1 MLQLL
6 YTAKPS
12 LHEALVTPSPS
23 ESLMMQ
29 LRIASLLLNKNGMQ
43 IPLSILA
50 LIRQGQSMLLLKV
63 RRDTQSMH

>member
-12 LHEALVTPSPS
+12 LHEALVTPSSS

-50 LIRQGQSMLLLKV
+50 
-63 RRDTQSMH
+63 